1 VQTIPRAAL
10 AAIAMEDDVTDE
22 EKTGKDEH
30 TADKHKFKEDLR
42 EGVAKVVGIAVE
54 AGSML
59 SGHSGEMVSA
69 EGKVA
74 EADTEKL
81 LDRVDGEG

>member
-1 VQTIPRAAL
+1 
-10 AAIAMEDDVTDE
+10 MTDE
-22 EKTGKDEH
+22 TTPAPDQEPAE
-30 TADKHKFKEDLR
+30 KHKLKEEVR
-42 EGVAKVVGIAVE
+42 GAVAKAVGIAVE

-59 SGHSGEMVSA
+59 SGNSGELVSA

>member
-1 VQTIPRAAL
+1 
-10 AAIAMEDDVTDE
+10 MTDE
-22 EKTGKDEH
+22 TTPAAEQEPGKVPEVKH
-30 TADKHKFKEDLR
+30 TLKEELR
-42 EGVAKVVGIAVE
+42 GAVAKAVGVAVE

-59 SGHSGEMVSA
+59 SGNSGEIVTA
-69 EGKVA
+69 EGAVA

>member
-1 VQTIPRAAL
+1 VA
-10 AAIAMEDDVTDE
+10 
-22 EKTGKDEH
+22 DEH
-30 TADKHKFKEDLR
+30 NEQPAEEPTEQPTEEPAEEPTEQPTDHHLKGDVR
-42 EGVAKVVGIAVE
+42 DAVARVVGIAVE

-74 EADTEKL
+74 ESDTEQFI
-81 LDRVDGEG
+81 DRIDGEG